1 MAGQGEDHNTL
12 QVLVAVLNE
21 QYSGIKATLGRI
33 ESKMDIQAI
42 AQVELDK
49 RIIKLEMGAEA
60 HQRMMTRLW
69 VFASSCGV
77 AVFGLILRV
86 FFFS

>member
-1 MAGQGEDHNTL
+1 MAGQGEDNNTL

-33 ESKMDIQAI
+33 EAKMDIQGI
-42 AQVELDK
+42 AQIEMDK
-49 RIIKLEMGAEA
+49 RVIKLEMGAES

-69 VFASSCGV
+69 VFVSSCGV
-77 AVFGLILRV
+77 AVFGLVLRV
-86 FFFS
+86 FFF